1 MRKGVIVF
9 LICFVVFSSGL
20 LAFAQ
25 EDKTEVTEEAAAAET
40 ETEAEAGMTFGQL
53 LVAGGPIMIII
64 LFCSVATASLG
75 IWYAIDLRIPNY
87 VSPAFVTEVEK
98 EIINNQPEKALDV
111 CRANIES
118 ILARLLEAVI
128 RKRSE
133 EEAVVDHIVEDIAG
147 TEAANLEQR
156 ISYLSQIAV
165 VSPMLGLLG
174 TVTGMIQA
182 FNVIAF
188 SAGLGKPTL
197 LAAGVSQALITTAAG
212 LIVGIPAMVLY
223 FFFRGQIHKIMS
235 TLESTTDRFMDL
247 VRK

>member
-9 LICFVVFSSGL
+9 LICFVVFSSGVL
-20 LAFAQ
+20 VFAQ
-25 EDKTEVTEEAAAAET
+25 EEKAEVTEEAAAAET
-40 ETEAEAGMTFGQL
+40 ETEGEKGMTFGQL
-53 LVAGGPIMIII
+53 LVAGGPIMIFI
-64 LFCSVATASLG
+64 LFCSIATVALG
-75 IWYAIDLRIPNY
+75 VWYAIDLRTTNY

-98 EIINNQPEKALDV
+98 EIANNQPEKALDV
-111 CRANIES
+111 CRANTES
-118 ILARLLEAVI
+118 VLARLLETVI

-133 EEAVVDHIVEDIAG
+133 DEAVVDHVVEDIAG

-235 TLESTTDRFMDL
+235 TLENTTDRFMAL
-247 VRK
+247 VRG